1 MTDYPYGTPDD
12 PYVVG
17 YTSSGKV
24 LRISPEEIEEIE
36 QWSGRY
42 TPKQQ
47 KEPTEGNI
55 MPEET
60 LLKAVEDVIKKAME
74 DPMTFIMQAFQRS
87 LAYYIEESHKTAR
100 EKGWWGPDKDNPV
113 DRNFPEQ
120 LALMHSEISEVL
132 EEYRNHGLNEE
143 KMIYSEPGKDKPEG
157 IAVEFADLLIRVFD
171 TCGRYNIP
179 LEEALRLKMGYIK
192 HAPIDMAERCAS
204 MTDQAIYQCLMN
216 VPFFSAQLHTSPWID
231 WSKIFTSFPAS
242 LTYQETEVL
251 GKLVDAW
258 NHYISLPDKLDD
270 ETQEFKLAINA
281 AQRII
286 GTRVA
291 RRANPEIWRQPE
303 ETNE

>member
-1 MTDYPYGTPDD
+1 MEITPELEKQLIEWALNN
-12 PYVVG
+12 PIKFIESVYE
-17 YTSSGKV
+17 TS
-24 LRISPEEIEEIE
+24 L
-36 QWSGRY
+36 Q
-42 TPKQQ
+42 
-47 KEPTEGNI
+47 
-55 MPEET
+55 
-60 LLKAVEDVIKKAME
+60 
-74 DPMTFIMQAFQRS
+74 
-87 LAYYIEESHKTAR
+87 YYIDVSHQTAID
-100 EKGWWGPDKDNPV
+100 KGWWGPDKNNPE

-132 EEYRNHGLNEE
+132 EEYRKHGLNKD
-143 KMIYSEPGKDKPEG
+143 KMIYAEPNCDKPEG

-179 LEEALRLKMGYIK
+179 LEEALRLKMDTIK

-204 MTDQAIYQCLMN
+204 MTDQAIYQYLMN

>member
-132 EEYRNHGLNEE
+132 EEYRKHGLNKD
-143 KMIYSEPGKDKPEG
+143 KMIYAEPNCDKPEG

-204 MTDQAIYQCLMN
+204 M
-216 VPFFSAQLHTSPWID
+216 
-231 WSKIFTSFPAS
+231 PAS